1 MRDNQKE
8 PTFEFGNWFDGGN
21 IFYRSKDKQRFQ
33 FALDAIVDE
42 GLGLAVIGT
51 NEAVLDHY
59 CRMLVARLR
68 DLNIFQLEVFLPTNT
83 DSLLKRFNEMLATM
97 SLEMARKPADPDAPV
112 KLLVVN
118 DAKSV
123 NEEQWNLLVRLIA
136 DFPGVNVR
144 LVLFLDTTGWPGY
157 EKPLSMFGR
166 RLYRWVV
173 ETPSLEEA
181 NELMQAAKEH
191 GYQGETETLL
201 LHAGLGAAV
210 RGGYSEDPT
219 LTKRDE
225 NDYLG
230 EDYSDNIPFPDLGVD
245 FLEEEDQHYDDTV
258 DDDLPKTRNKWPVI
272 VIFSISLL
280 VTWLLISTFNPEAA
294 EKYEQ
299 RLSGA
304 LTEIADTS
312 KNAQFAESI
321 TLPADEAAPVDLG
334 AVADRETQVLEAR
347 ALVAAI
353 KLEQK
358 KPNTQ
363 KASAPNNPV
372 VNESLVKKP
381 VVKKLPTNKPQV
393 APPTAIQ
400 VVKRAIPLQA
410 PAVVSPKPIV
420 VPTVDFVSNNA
431 LAIVDGAN
439 STDFFVQH
447 IVLSSQAQ
455 AAPYIMGY
463 AGLKQAFILP
473 ITAGSAVS
481 YAVISGPFNSR
492 LTATNFTKGY
502 GLPADYWIRAS
513 PALSAAAKRN

>member
-8 PTFEFGNWFDGGN
+8 PTFEFENWFDGGN
-21 IFYRSKDKQRFQ
+21 IFYRSKDKHRFQ

-97 SLEMARKPADPDAPV
+97 SLEMARKPANPGSPV

-157 EKPLSMFGR
+157 EKPLGMFGR

-173 ETPSLEEA
+173 ETPSHDEA
-181 NELMQAAKEH
+181 SELMRAAKEH
-191 GYQGETETLL
+191 GYQSETETLL

-210 RGGYSEDPT
+210 HGGYSEDSSVP
-219 LTKRDE
+219 KQDE

-230 EDYSDNIPFPDLGVD
+230 EDYSDNNPFPDLGVD
-245 FLEEEDQHYDDTV
+245 FLEEEDQRYDDMV
-258 DDDLPKTRNKWPVI
+258 DDELSKTRKKWPVI
-272 VIFSISLL
+272 AIFSISLL
-280 VTWLLISTFNPEAA
+280 LTWLLIATLNPEAT
-294 EKYEQ
+294 EEYGQ
-299 RLSGA
+299 LLSGA

-321 TLPADEAAPVDLG
+321 TLPTKEAAPVDLG
-334 AVADRETQVLEAR
+334 TTADSGTQVLEAR

-358 KPNTQ
+358 KPTIE
-363 KASAPNNPV
+363 KASALNN
-372 VNESLVKKP
+372 P
-381 VVKKLPTNKPQV
+381 VVKKLVVKKLPSKKPQMEPPQPRQVIKKVIPSQVPGV
-393 APPTAIQ
+393 ASPQP
-400 VVKRAIPLQA
+400 VVRA
-410 PAVVSPKPIV
+410 
-420 VPTVDFVSNNA
+420 TVDVVLGSA
-431 LAIVDGAN
+431 IAIVDGAK
-439 STDFFVQH
+439 STAFFVQH
-447 IVLSSQAQ
+447 IVLSSKAQ
-455 AAPYIMGY
+455 AGPYIKRY
-463 AGLKQAFILP
+463 AGLNQAFVLP

-481 YAVISGPFNSR
+481 YAVISGPFTSR

-502 GLPADYWIRAS
+502 GLPADYWVRAA
-513 PALSAAAKRN
+513 PALGAAANRN

>member
-8 PTFEFGNWFDGGN
+8 PTFEFENWFDGGN

-33 FALDAIVDE
+33 FALDAIIDE

-97 SLEMARKPADPDAPV
+97 SLEVARKPADPSAPV

-123 NEEQWNLLVRLIA
+123 NDEQWNLLVRLIA

-157 EKPLSMFGR
+157 EKPLGMFGR

-173 ETPSLEEA
+173 ETPSLDEA
-181 NELMQAAKEH
+181 SELMQAAKEH
-191 GYQGETETLL
+191 GYQSETETLL

-210 RGGYSEDPT
+210 RGGHLEDDAEP
-219 LTKRDE
+219 KQDE

-230 EDYSDNIPFPDLGVD
+230 EDYGDSNPFPDLGVD
-245 FLEEEDQHYDDTV
+245 FLDGEDQGYDDDV
-258 DDDLPKTRNKWPVI
+258 IKKRKKWPVI
-272 VIFSISLL
+272 AVFSVSLL
-280 VTWLLISTFNPEAA
+280 VTWLLISTLNPEVT
-294 EKYEQ
+294 EQYEQ

-304 LTEIADTS
+304 LAEIADTS
-312 KNAQFAESI
+312 KNAQFTESI
-321 TLPADEAAPVDLG
+321 TLPAEEAAPVDLG
-334 AVADRETQVLEAR
+334 TSADRGTQVLEAR

-353 KLEQK
+353 KLNADVE
-358 KPNTQ
+358 
-363 KASAPNNPV
+363 A
-372 VNESLVKKP
+372 LVKNS
-381 VVKKLPTNKPQV
+381 VVKKLTIKKSEIETPKPS
-393 APPTAIQ
+393 P
-400 VVKRAIPLQA
+400 VVKRAIPLEVPA
-410 PAVVSPKPIV
+410 STITAVVPIKPL
-420 VPTVDFVSNNA
+420 PRLNVDVA
-431 LAIVDGAN
+431 LGGPLAIVDGAKP
-439 STDFFVQH
+439 TDFFVQH
-447 IVLSSQAQ
+447 IVLSSKAQ
-455 AAPYIMGY
+455 SRPYIKRY
-463 AGLKQAFILP
+463 SGLNQAFVLP
-473 ITAGSAVS
+473 ITAGAAVS
-481 YAVISGPFNSR
+481 YAVVSGPFTSR

-513 PALSAAAKRN
+513 PALSAAANRN

>member
-97 SLEMARKPADPDAPV
+97 SLEMARKPADPNAPV

-157 EKPLSMFGR
+157 EKPLGMFGR

-173 ETPSLEEA
+173 ETPSLDEA
-181 NELMQAAKEH
+181 SELMQAAKEH
-191 GYQGETETLL
+191 GYQSETETLL

-210 RGGYSEDPT
+210 RGGYLKDDAEP
-219 LTKRDE
+219 KQDE

-230 EDYSDNIPFPDLGVD
+230 EDYGDSNPFPDLGVD
-245 FLEEEDQHYDDTV
+245 FLDEEDQGYDDDV
-258 DDDLPKTRNKWPVI
+258 IKKRKKWPVI
-272 VIFSISLL
+272 AVFSVSLL
-280 VTWLLISTFNPEAA
+280 LTWLLISTLNPEVT
-294 EKYEQ
+294 EQYEQ

-304 LTEIADTS
+304 LAEIADTS
-312 KNAQFAESI
+312 KNAQFTESI
-321 TLPADEAAPVDLG
+321 TLPEEEAAPVDLG
-334 AVADRETQVLEAR
+334 TPADRGTQVLEAR

-353 KLEQK
+353 KLEQN
-358 KPNTQ
+358 KPSPE
-363 KASAPNNPV
+363 KALGLEKP
-372 VNESLVKKP
+372 LLQKP
-381 VVKKLPTNKPQV
+381 VVEKLTIKKSEIETPQ
-393 APPTAIQ
+393 PSP
-400 VVKRAIPLQA
+400 VVKRAIPLQVPA
-410 PAVVSPKPIV
+410 PTITAIVPIKPLPRLKVDVASGSP
-420 VPTVDFVSNNA
+420 
-431 LAIVDGAN
+431 LAIVDGAK

-447 IVLSSQAQ
+447 IVLSSKAQ
-455 AAPYIMGY
+455 AAPYIKRY
-463 AGLKQAFILP
+463 PGLNQAFVLP

-481 YAVISGPFNSR
+481 YAVVFGPFTSR

-513 PALSAAAKRN
+513 PALSAAANRN

>member
-8 PTFEFGNWFDGGN
+8 PTFEFENWFDGGN

-97 SLEMARKPADPDAPV
+97 SLEVARKPADPSAPV

-123 NEEQWNLLVRLIA
+123 NDEQWNLLVRLIA

-157 EKPLSMFGR
+157 EKPLGMFGR

-173 ETPSLEEA
+173 ETPSLDEA
-181 NELMQAAKEH
+181 SELMQAAKEH
-191 GYQGETETLL
+191 GYQSETETLL

-210 RGGYSEDPT
+210 RGGYLEDDAEP
-219 LTKRDE
+219 KQDE

-230 EDYSDNIPFPDLGVD
+230 EDYGDSNPFPDLGVD
-245 FLEEEDQHYDDTV
+245 FLDEEDQGYDDDV
-258 DDDLPKTRNKWPVI
+258 IKKRKKWPVI
-272 VIFSISLL
+272 AVFSVSLL
-280 VTWLLISTFNPEAA
+280 LTWLLISTLNPEVT
-294 EKYEQ
+294 EQYEQ

-304 LTEIADTS
+304 LAEIADTS
-312 KNAQFAESI
+312 KNAQFTESI
-321 TLPADEAAPVDLG
+321 TLPAEEAAPVDLG
-334 AVADRETQVLEAR
+334 TSADRGTQVLEAR

-353 KLEQK
+353 KLNADVE
-358 KPNTQ
+358 
-363 KASAPNNPV
+363 A
-372 VNESLVKKP
+372 LVKNS
-381 VVKKLPTNKPQV
+381 VVKKLTIKKSEIETPKPSPV
-393 APPTAIQ
+393 L
-400 VVKRAIPLQA
+400 KRAIPLEVPA
-410 PAVVSPKPIV
+410 PTITAVVPIKPLPRLKVDVAPGSP
-420 VPTVDFVSNNA
+420 
-431 LAIVDGAN
+431 LAIVDGAEP
-439 STDFFVQH
+439 TDFFVQH
-447 IVLSSQAQ
+447 IVLSSKAQ
-455 AAPYIMGY
+455 SRPYIKRY
-463 AGLKQAFILP
+463 SGLNQAFVLP
-473 ITAGSAVS
+473 IIAGTAVS
-481 YAVISGPFNSR
+481 YAVVSGPFTSR

-513 PALSAAAKRN
+513 PALSAAANRN

>member
-97 SLEMARKPADPDAPV
+97 SLEMARKPADLNAPV

-157 EKPLSMFGR
+157 EKPLGMFGR

-181 NELMQAAKEH
+181 SELMQAAKEN

-201 LHAGLGAAV
+201 LHAGLGEAI
-210 RGGYSEDPT
+210 RGGYSEDPS
-219 LTKRDE
+219 LPNQDE

-230 EDYSDNIPFPDLGVD
+230 EDYSDNNPFPDLGVD
-245 FLEEEDQHYDDTV
+245 FLEEQDQRYDDVV
-258 DDDLPKTRNKWPVI
+258 DDDLMKTRKKWPVI
-272 VIFSISLL
+272 AIFSISLL
-280 VTWLLISTFNPEAA
+280 LTFLLISRFNPEAT
-294 EKYEQ
+294 EEYEQ

-312 KNAQFAESI
+312 KNAQLSESI
-321 TLPADEAAPVDLG
+321 TLPAEEAEPVDLG
-334 AVADRETQVLEAR
+334 ITEDRATQVLEAR

-353 KLEQK
+353 KLERK
-358 KPNTQ
+358 KPTTE
-363 KASAPNNPV
+363 KVSAVNNP
-372 VNESLVKKP
+372 EVKKP
-381 VVKKLPTNKPQV
+381 LVEKPPINKPQIES
-393 APPTAIQ
+393 PKPRQ
-400 VVKRAIPLQA
+400 VVKRAIPLKA
-410 PAVVSPKPIV
+410 SAVVAPKSAVRPV
-420 VPTVDFVSNNA
+420 ADVAPGSV
-431 LAIVDGAN
+431 LAIVDGAK

-447 IVLSSQAQ
+447 IVLSSKAQ
-455 AAPYIMGY
+455 AAPYIKLY
-463 AGLKQAFILP
+463 PGLNQAFVLP

-481 YAVISGPFNSR
+481 YAVVSGPFTSR
-492 LTATNFTKGY
+492 LTATNFTKAY

-513 PALSAAAKRN
+513 PALGAAAKRN

>member
-8 PTFEFGNWFDGGN
+8 PTFEFENWFDGGN

-97 SLEMARKPADPDAPV
+97 SLEMARKPAELGSPV

-123 NEEQWNLLVRLIA
+123 NEEQWNLLVRLIS

-144 LVLFLDTTGWPGY
+144 LVLFLDTAGWPGY
-157 EKPLSMFGR
+157 EKPLGMFGR
-166 RLYRWVV
+166 RLYRWLV

-181 NELMQAAKEH
+181 SELMQAAKEH
-191 GYQGETETLL
+191 GYQSETETLL

-210 RGGYSEDPT
+210 RGSYSEDGSV
-219 LTKRDE
+219 LKEDE

-230 EDYSDNIPFPDLGVD
+230 EDYNDNNPFPDLEVD
-245 FLEEEDQHYDDTV
+245 FLEEEDQRFDDMV
-258 DDDLPKTRNKWPVI
+258 DDGLSKTRKKWPVI
-272 VIFSISLL
+272 AIFSISLL
-280 VTWLLISTFNPEAA
+280 LTWLLMSTLNPDAA
-294 EKYEQ
+294 EEYEQ
-299 RLSGA
+299 RLSGV

-321 TLPADEAAPVDLG
+321 TLPTEEAAPLSLG
-334 AVADRETQVLEAR
+334 AAADRGTQVLEAR

-358 KPNTQ
+358 KPTTD
-363 KASAPNNPV
+363 KASALNNPV
-372 VNESLVKKP
+372 VKTPL
-381 VVKKLPTNKPQV
+381 VKKLPIKKPQIE
-393 APPTAIQ
+393 PTQPRQ
-400 VVKRAIPLQA
+400 VVKRAIPLQV
-410 PAVVSPKPIV
+410 PAVVAPKPV
-420 VPTVDFVSNNA
+420 ARPTAGAAPGRA
-431 LAIVDGAN
+431 LAIVDGAK

-447 IVLSSQAQ
+447 IVLSSKAQ
-455 AAPYIMGY
+455 AAPYIKLY
-463 AGLKQAFILP
+463 AGLNQAFVLP

-481 YAVISGPFNSR
+481 YAVVSGPFTSR

-513 PALSAAAKRN
+513 LALGAAANRN

>member
-97 SLEMARKPADPDAPV
+97 SLEMARKPADPESPV

-157 EKPLSMFGR
+157 EKPLGMFGR

-173 ETPSLEEA
+173 ETPSLDEA
-181 NELMQAAKEH
+181 SELMQAAKEH

-210 RGGYSEDPT
+210 RGSYLEDGSVP
-219 LTKRDE
+219 KQDE

-230 EDYSDNIPFPDLGVD
+230 EDYSDNNPFPDLGVD
-245 FLEEEDQHYDDTV
+245 FLEEEDLHYDDMV
-258 DDDLPKTRNKWPVI
+258 EDEFSKTRKKWPVI
-272 VIFSISLL
+272 AIFSISLL
-280 VTWLLISTFNPEAA
+280 LTWLLISTLNPEAT
-294 EKYEQ
+294 EEYEQ
-299 RLSGA
+299 LLSGA

-312 KNAQFAESI
+312 KSDQFAESI
-321 TLPADEAAPVDLG
+321 TLPAEEAAPLDLG
-334 AVADRETQVLEAR
+334 AAGDRGTQVLEAR

-358 KPNTQ
+358 KPAAE
-363 KASAPNNPV
+363 KASALDNPV
-372 VNESLVKKP
+372 VKMPLVKKP
-381 VVKKLPTNKPQV
+381 SIKKPQNE
-393 APPTAIQ
+393 PTQPRQ
-400 VVKRAIPLQA
+400 VVQRAIPLQV
-410 PAVVSPKPIV
+410 PDVVAPKPV
-420 VPTVDFVSNNA
+420 VRPIAEVARDSA
-431 LAIVDGAN
+431 LAIVDGAS

-447 IVLSSQAQ
+447 IVLSSTAQ
-455 AAPYIMGY
+455 AAPYIKRY
-463 AGLKQAFILP
+463 PGLNQAFVLP

-481 YAVISGPFNSR
+481 YAVVSGPFTSR
-492 LTATNFTKGY
+492 LSATNFTKGY

-513 PALSAAAKRN
+513 PALGAAAKRN